1 MCIKSVQNCGFILVT
16 KNMGQ
21 ILSITIIQKVLGN
34 SFPAINFD
42 QSKLFIPAVQTV
54 KYNLLN

>member
-54 KYNLLN
+54 KYN